1 MVCAM
6 AGEIPVLD
14 LADVHAR
21 DAAAQQRASEAV
33 REGFGTFGL
42 VYVRSHGIDMQTLA
56 SFYSAFTTFVGWPE
70 EKKAALRGTDI
81 WYQRGWTPANTE
93 KAVIAGGQPDF
104 KECYF
109 IAPHAPDAICRAQYP
124 EIYSDNIWP
133 ELDGFRDPYLH
144 VANQLHAA
152 GLQILEACAAA
163 FDLPRDTFKAL
174 VEGGPH
180 VTRALRYLPLDEALV
195 ESGVLWGE
203 EHTDFNLLTILPGG
217 QFYDP
222 DNQPCPRPDEFGG
235 LSLRTRAS
243 EQHPQGKLV
252 RGKAPEGCIVAQ
264 VGQHLE
270 ILTGGELLATPHVV
284 GAPKVPGY
292 SRNAMAHFIHAHP
305 HQKLYP
311 LTMFQT
317 DEAVRAY
324 SPPVLA
330 GTYAIKTLVDIGLA
344 PAEALTKL
352 GYRHYNRLAATR
364 AQ

>member
-1 MVCAM
+1 MFRAM
-6 AGEIPVLD
+6 AGVIPILD
-14 LADVHAR
+14 LADIDSSAPE
-21 DAAAQQRASEAV
+21 AQKRAGAAV
-33 REGFGTFGL
+33 REGFGTYGL
-42 VYVRSHGIDMQTLA
+42 IYVRSHGIDMQTLA
-56 SFYSAFTTFVGWPE
+56 KFYGAFTEFVGWPE
-70 EKKAALRGTDI
+70 EKKSKFRGTDI

-104 KECYF
+104 KECFF
-109 IAPHAPDAICRAQYP
+109 IAPHEPEAVCKAQYP
-124 EIYSDNIWP
+124 EIYADNLWP
-133 ELDGFRDPYLH
+133 DLEGFRPSYLS
-144 VANQLHAA
+144 VAEQLHGA
-152 GLQILEACAAA
+152 GLRILEACAAA
-163 FDLPRDTFKAL
+163 FDLSRRAFVDV

-180 VTRALRYLPLDEALV
+180 VTRALRYLPLDESQIRAN
-195 ESGVLWGE
+195 VLWGE

-217 QFYDP
+217 QFYDLS
-222 DNQPCPRPDEFGG
+222 NEPCSRPDDHSG

-243 EQHPQGKLV
+243 AEHPRGELV

-270 ILTGGELLATPHVV
+270 ILTGGELLATPHVIT
-284 GAPKVPGY
+284 APKVPGY
-292 SRNAMAHFIHAHP
+292 SRNSMAHFIHAHP

-311 LTMFQT
+311 LAPFQT

-344 PAEALTKL
+344 PPEALGKL

-364 AQ
+364 EQ